1 VKFLVRI
8 KRWLKRNIVVLFLC
22 LIAVGYVYLHPS
34 SEKMSCDNSL
44 VCHVERKYLGVI
56 TINKDIKLS
65 SDSKLYGKLSERV
78 FPSRNRH
85 VAFHRNNTYV
95 LHIILT
101 DNNQKPKR
109 PFVFYY
115 IGMSLDSLPNDG
127 NSYIAYEI
135 QGFNQYLKNPSS
147 GYYLEPVS
155 ANVYIIFV
163 IAFTLIVFCAYYIF
177 NFIEDLINKLLKNK

>member
-1 VKFLVRI
+1 LVGL
-8 KRWLKRNIVVLFLC
+8 KRWLKKNIVVLFLC
-22 LIAVGYVYLHPS
+22 LIAVVYVYFHPS
-34 SEKMSCDNSL
+34 SEKMSCDDSL
-44 VCHVERKYLGVI
+44 VCHVEHKYLGLI

-65 SDSKLYGKLSERV
+65 SDSKLYGKLSERY

-85 VAFHRNNTYV
+85 VGVPQYKTYI

-109 PFVFYY
+109 PFVYY
-115 IGMSLDSLPNDG
+115 YTGMSLDSLPNDD

-155 ANVYIIFV
+155 ANIYIIFV
-163 IAFTLIVFCAYYIF
+163 IVFTLIVFGAYYIF
-177 NFIEDLINKLLKNK
+177 NFIENLINKLLKK